1 MEGFRNIFRLV
12 ISSLLICCCFLNN
25 ANKSFA
31 DSTVNL
37 KNETQEDST
46 RRSRLHEI
54 LIALIKQQKDLEL
67 IDDGVQFFENP
78 INNSEKYDPSKIV
91 ERNQRIIKKYQSLV
105 RSAIA
110 LDALL
115 ESEDYD
121 IGV

>member
-1 MEGFRNIFRLV
+1 M
-12 ISSLLICCCFLNN
+12 
-25 ANKSFA
+25 
-31 DSTVNL
+31 NL
-37 KNETQEDST
+37 KNKETEEQIT

-54 LIALIKQQKDLEL
+54 LVALIKQQKDLEL
-67 IDDGVQFFENP
+67 MDDDVQVFENP
-78 INNSEKYDPSKIV
+78 LNHSEKYDPSKIV

-121 IGV
+121 ISNGRIS

>member
-1 MEGFRNIFRLV
+1 M
-12 ISSLLICCCFLNN
+12 
-25 ANKSFA
+25 
-31 DSTVNL
+31 NL
-37 KNETQEDST
+37 KKNEAQEHLK

-67 IDDGVQFFENP
+67 MDDDVQVLDSP
-78 INNSEKYDPSKIV
+78 IKRSEKYDPSQIV

-115 ESEDYD
+115 DSEDYS
-121 IGV
+121 ISNGRIS

>member
-1 MEGFRNIFRLV
+1 MDLKRNLAEEPFI
-12 ISSLLICCCFLNN
+12 
-25 ANKSFA
+25 
-31 DSTVNL
+31 
-37 KNETQEDST
+37 

-54 LIALIKQQKDLEL
+54 LIALINQQKDLEL
-67 IDDGVQFFENP
+67 MDDDVQVFNNP
-78 INNSEKYDPSKIV
+78 IKQSEKYDSLKII

-121 IGV
+121 ISNGRTS

>member
-1 MEGFRNIFRLV
+1 M
-12 ISSLLICCCFLNN
+12 
-25 ANKSFA
+25 
-31 DSTVNL
+31 NL
-37 KNETQEDST
+37 KKNEAEKPLP

-67 IDDGVQFFENP
+67 MDDDVQVFENP
-78 INNSEKYDPSKIV
+78 LNHSEKYDPSKIV

-115 ESEDYD
+115 ESEDKD
-121 IGV
+121 INNGNIS

>member
-1 MEGFRNIFRLV
+1 M
-12 ISSLLICCCFLNN
+12 
-25 ANKSFA
+25 
-31 DSTVNL
+31 NL
-37 KNETQEDST
+37 KNKETEENIT

-54 LIALIKQQKDLEL
+54 LVALIKQQKDLEL
-67 IDDGVQFFENP
+67 MDDDVQVFENP
-78 INNSEKYDPSKIV
+78 LNHSEKYDPSKIV

-121 IGV
+121 ISQGRIS

>member
-1 MEGFRNIFRLV
+1 M
-12 ISSLLICCCFLNN
+12 
-25 ANKSFA
+25 
-31 DSTVNL
+31 NL
-37 KNETQEDST
+37 KNKETEENIT

-54 LIALIKQQKDLEL
+54 LVALIKQQKDLEL
-67 IDDGVQFFENP
+67 MDDDVQVFENP
-78 INNSEKYDPSKIV
+78 LNHSEKYDPSKIV

-121 IGV
+121 ISHGRIS

>member
-1 MEGFRNIFRLV
+1 M
-12 ISSLLICCCFLNN
+12 
-25 ANKSFA
+25 
-31 DSTVNL
+31 NL
-37 KNETQEDST
+37 KKNEAEEHLK

-67 IDDGVQFFENP
+67 MDDGVQVFENP
-78 INNSEKYDPSKIV
+78 IKQSEKYDPSKIV

-115 ESEDYD
+115 DSEDYSISD
-121 IGV
+121 RRIS

>member
-1 MEGFRNIFRLV
+1 M
-12 ISSLLICCCFLNN
+12 
-25 ANKSFA
+25 
-31 DSTVNL
+31 NL
-37 KNETQEDST
+37 TKNQPDEHLS

-54 LIALIKQQKDLEL
+54 LIALIRQQKDLEL
-67 IDDGVQFFENP
+67 MDDGVQVFENI

-121 IGV
+121 IGDGRTS

>member
-1 MEGFRNIFRLV
+1 M
-12 ISSLLICCCFLNN
+12 
-25 ANKSFA
+25 
-31 DSTVNL
+31 NL
-37 KNETQEDST
+37 KNKKTEEYIN

-54 LIALIKQQKDLEL
+54 LVALIKQQKDLEL
-67 IDDGVQFFENP
+67 MDDDVQVFENP
-78 INNSEKYDPSKIV
+78 LNHSEKYDPSKIV

-121 IGV
+121 ISHGRIS